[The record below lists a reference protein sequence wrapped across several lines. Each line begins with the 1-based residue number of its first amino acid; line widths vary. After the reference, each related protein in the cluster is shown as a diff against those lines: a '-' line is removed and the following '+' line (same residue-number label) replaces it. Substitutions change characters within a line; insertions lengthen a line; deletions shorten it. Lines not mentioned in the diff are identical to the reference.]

1 MRERITHPESRIT
14 DHASRI
20 THQVRPMKLLICT
33 AGSAQAEN
41 AVRFGGMIAGKSQA
55 EVTILAITEK
65 SGEED
70 VIFES
75 LRRAQQILKEHGVNA
90 EVITKAGEPIEEIV
104 KRTDETS
111 YDLVVI
117 GAVRK
122 GTRGPF
128 LMSAKAYKIIKA
140 VAPPVLVV
148 IGDRETIKRILI
160 CSGGEKYIDR
170 AVQFSGALAKS
181 TGASITLFHVMA
193 EPPAVYTDLIR
204 MEEDVNLLLHSSS
217 GLGQNLRREKE
228 SLEVMG
234 VSTEVRLRHGLV
246 ISEVFKEIRR
256 GDSDLVVTGSSPE
269 GGNLRS
275 YIMGN
280 ITREIVNRAECP
292 VLVVRGGE
300 TPVGITGSLKGFFT
314 HAFGQS
320 KGEEK

>member
-1 MRERITHPESRIT
+1 
-14 DHASRI
+14 
-20 THQVRPMKLLICT
+20 MKILICT
-33 AGSAQAEN
+33 DGSPQAEN
-41 AVRFGGMIAGKSQA
+41 AVRFGGLIA
-55 EVTILAITEK
+55 EK
-65 SGEED
+65 SGAETTILGIAEKAGEED
-70 VIFES
+70 AVFES
-75 LRRAQQILKEHGVNA
+75 LRRAQLMLKERGVNG

-104 KRTDETS
+104 RRTDETK
-111 YDLVVI
+111 YDLAVI
-117 GAVRK
+117 GAQRK

-148 IGDRETIKRILI
+148 IGNRETLKRILV

-170 AVQFSGALAKS
+170 AVEFSGAIAAPAK
-181 TGASITLFHVMA
+181 ASITLFHVMA

-204 MEEDVNLLLHSSS
+204 MEEDINLLLHSSS
-217 GLGQNLRREKE
+217 VLGQNLRREKE
-228 SLEVMG
+228 SLEARG
-234 VSTEVRLRHGLV
+234 VSTDVRLRHGLV

-256 GDSDLVVTGSSPE
+256 GDYDLVVTGSSPE

-300 TPVGITGSLKGFFT
+300 APAGIRSSLKGFFT
-314 HAFGQS
+314 HAFGHS
-320 KGEEK
+320 KDEEQKRNQ

>member
-1 MRERITHPESRIT
+1 
-14 DHASRI
+14 
-20 THQVRPMKLLICT
+20 MKLLICT
-33 AGSAQAEN
+33 DGSAQAEN

-65 SGEED
+65 TGEED
-70 VIFES
+70 AIFES
-75 LRRAQQILKEHGVNA
+75 LRRAQQILKDQGVNA

-104 KRTDETS
+104 KRTEETT

-170 AVQFSGALAKS
+170 AVQFSGALARAA
-181 TGASITLFHVMA
+181 GASVTLFHVMA
-193 EPPAVYTDLIR
+193 EPPAVYTDLIK

-217 GLGQNLRREKE
+217 GLGENLRREKE
-228 SLEVMG
+228 SLEGMG
-234 VSTEVRLRHGLV
+234 VTAEVRLRHGLV

-256 GDSDLVVTGSSPE
+256 GDYDLVVTG
-269 GGNLRS
+269 
-275 YIMGN
+275 
-280 ITREIVNRAECP
+280 
-292 VLVVRGGE
+292 
-300 TPVGITGSLKGFFT
+300 
-314 HAFGQS
+314 
-320 KGEEK
+320 

>member
-1 MRERITHPESRIT
+1 
-14 DHASRI
+14 
-20 THQVRPMKLLICT
+20 MKILICT
-33 AGSAQAEN
+33 DGSAQAEN
-41 AVRFGGMIAGKSQA
+41 AVRFGGLIAEKCEA
-55 EVTILAITEK
+55 EATILAITEK
-65 SGEED
+65 PGEED
-70 VIFES
+70 TVFDS
-75 LRRAQQILKEHGVNA
+75 LRRAQQLLKERGVNA
-90 EVITKAGEPIEEIV
+90 EIITKSGEPIEEIV
-104 KRTDETS
+104 KRADETS

-140 VAPPVLVV
+140 VGPPVLAV
-148 IGDRETIKRILI
+148 IGNRESIKRILV

-170 AVQFSGALAKS
+170 AVEFSGTLAKAA
-181 TGASITLFHVMA
+181 GASVTLFHVMA
-193 EPPAVYTDLIR
+193 EPPAVYTDLIK

-228 SLEVMG
+228 ALQAMG
-234 VSTEVRLRHGLV
+234 VTAEVRLRHGLV

-256 GDSDLVVTGSSPE
+256 GDYDLVVTGSSPE

-292 VLVVRGGE
+292 VLVVRGGDE
-300 TPVGITGSLKGFFT
+300 PLGLTRSLRGFFS
-314 HAFGQS
+314 HAFGHS
-320 KGEEK
+320 KQEQEQD

>member
-1 MRERITHPESRIT
+1 
-14 DHASRI
+14 
-20 THQVRPMKLLICT
+20 MKILICT
-33 AGSAQAEN
+33 DGSAQAEN
-41 AVRFGGMIAGKSQA
+41 AVRFGGLIAEKCEA
-55 EVTILAITEK
+55 EATILAITEK
-65 SGEED
+65 PGEED
-70 VIFES
+70 TVFDS
-75 LRRAQQILKEHGVNA
+75 LRRAQQLLKEHGVNA
-90 EVITKAGEPIEEIV
+90 EIITKSGEPIEEIV
-104 KRTDETS
+104 KRADETS

-140 VAPPVLVV
+140 VAPPVLAV
-148 IGDRETIKRILI
+148 IGNRESIKRILV

-170 AVQFSGALAKS
+170 AVEFSGALAKAA
-181 TGASITLFHVMA
+181 GASITLFHVMA
-193 EPPAVYTDLIR
+193 EPPAVYTDLIK

-228 SLEVMG
+228 ALQAMG
-234 VSTEVRLRHGLV
+234 VAAEVRLRHGLV

-256 GDSDLVVTGSSPE
+256 GDYDLVVTGSSPE

-292 VLVVRGGE
+292 VLVVRGGDE
-300 TPVGITGSLKGFFT
+300 PLGLTRSLRGFFS
-314 HAFGQS
+314 HAFGHS
-320 KGEEK
+320 KHEQEQD

>member
-1 MRERITHPESRIT
+1 
-14 DHASRI
+14 
-20 THQVRPMKLLICT
+20 MKLLICT
-33 AGSAQAEN
+33 DGSAQAEN

-70 VIFES
+70 AVFES
-75 LRRAQQILKEHGVNA
+75 LRRAQQMLKEHGVDA

-148 IGDRETIKRILI
+148 IGDRETIKRILV

-170 AVQFSGALAKS
+170 AVQFSGAIARAA
-181 TGASITLFHVMA
+181 GAAVTLFHVMA
-193 EPPAVYTDLIR
+193 EPPAVYTDLIK

-217 GLGQNLRREKE
+217 GLGENLRREKE
-228 SLEVMG
+228 SLEGMG
-234 VSTEVRLRHGLV
+234 VTAEVRLRHGLV

-256 GDSDLVVTGSSPE
+256 GDYDLVVTGSSPE

-300 TPVGITGSLKGFFT
+300 EPAGITRSLKGFFT
-314 HAFGQS
+314 HAFGHS
-320 KGEEK
+320 KEEENRE

>member
-1 MRERITHPESRIT
+1 
-14 DHASRI
+14 
-20 THQVRPMKLLICT
+20 MKLLICT
-33 AGSAQAEN
+33 DGSAQAEN

-65 SGEED
+65 TGEED
-70 VIFES
+70 AIFES
-75 LRRAQQILKEHGVNA
+75 LRRAQQILKDHGVNA

-104 KRTDETS
+104 KRADETT

-170 AVQFSGALAKS
+170 AVQFSGAIARAA
-181 TGASITLFHVMA
+181 GASVTLFHVMA
-193 EPPAVYTDLIR
+193 EPPAVYTDLIK

-217 GLGQNLRREKE
+217 GLGENLRREKE
-228 SLEVMG
+228 SLEGMG
-234 VSTEVRLRHGLV
+234 VTAEVRLRHGLV

-256 GDSDLVVTGSSPE
+256 GDYDLVVTGSSPE
-269 GGNLRS
+269 SGNLRS

-300 TPVGITGSLKGFFT
+300 EPGGITRSLKGFFSY
-314 HAFGQS
+314 AFGHS
-320 KGEEK
+320 KEE

>member
-1 MRERITHPESRIT
+1 
-14 DHASRI
+14 
-20 THQVRPMKLLICT
+20 MKILICT
-33 AGSAQAEN
+33 DGSAQAEN
-41 AVRFGGMIAGKSQA
+41 AVRFGGLIAEKCEA
-55 EVTILAITEK
+55 EATILAITEK
-65 SGEED
+65 PGEED
-70 VIFES
+70 TVFDS
-75 LRRAQQILKEHGVNA
+75 LRRAQQLLKEHGVNA
-90 EVITKAGEPIEEIV
+90 EIITKAGEPIEEIV
-104 KRTDETS
+104 KRADETA

-140 VAPPVLVV
+140 VGPPVLAV
-148 IGDRETIKRILI
+148 IGNRESIKRILV

-170 AVQFSGALAKS
+170 AVEFSGALAKAA
-181 TGASITLFHVMA
+181 GASITLFHVMA
-193 EPPAVYTDLIR
+193 EPPAVYTDLIK

-228 SLEVMG
+228 ALQAMG
-234 VSTEVRLRHGLV
+234 VTAEVRLRHGLV

-256 GDSDLVVTGSSPE
+256 GDYDLVVTGSSPE

-292 VLVVRGGE
+292 VLVVRGGDE
-300 TPVGITGSLKGFFT
+300 PLGLTRSLRGFFS
-314 HAFGQS
+314 HAFGHS
-320 KGEEK
+320 KQEPEQD

>member
-1 MRERITHPESRIT
+1 
-14 DHASRI
+14 
-20 THQVRPMKLLICT
+20 MKILICSD
-33 AGSAQAEN
+33 GSIQAEN
-41 AVRFGGMIAGKSQA
+41 AVRFGSLIAEKCGA
-55 EVTILAITEK
+55 ETTVLGITEK
-65 SGEED
+65 PSED
-70 VIFES
+70 DVVFES
-75 LRRAQQILKEHGVNA
+75 LRRAQQLVKERGVSA
-90 EVITKAGEPIEEIV
+90 ELIVKAGEPIEEIV
-104 KRTDETS
+104 RRTEETT

-148 IGDRETIKRILI
+148 IGDRQTLNQILI

-170 AVQFSGALAKS
+170 AVSF
-181 TGASITLFHVMA
+181 TGAIARAAGAKVTLFHVMA
-193 EPPAVYTDLIR
+193 EPPAVYSDLIK
-204 MEEDVNLLLHSSS
+204 MEEDVNLLLHSKSV
-217 GLGQNLRREKE
+217 LGQNLRREKE
-228 SLEVMG
+228 ELQEMG
-234 VSTEVRLRHGLV
+234 VTAEVRLRHGLV

-256 GDSDLVVTGSSPE
+256 GDYDLVVTGSSPE

-300 TPVGITGSLKGFFT
+300 APAGFGKSLKGFFSDIT
-314 HAFGQS
+314 HAFGS
-320 KGEEK
+320 SREEEDSRH

>member
-1 MRERITHPESRIT
+1 MTN
-14 DHASRI
+14 
-20 THQVRPMKLLICT
+20 MKLLICT
-33 AGSAQAEN
+33 DGSAQAEN

-65 SGEED
+65 TGEED
-70 VIFES
+70 AIFES
-75 LRRAQQILKEHGVNA
+75 LRRAQQILKDHGVNA
-90 EVITKAGEPIEEIV
+90 EVITKAGEPIVEIV
-104 KRTDETS
+104 KRTEETT

-170 AVQFSGALAKS
+170 AVQFSGAIARAA
-181 TGASITLFHVMA
+181 GASVTLFHVMA
-193 EPPAVYTDLIR
+193 EPPAVYTDLIK

-217 GLGQNLRREKE
+217 GLGENLRREKE
-228 SLEVMG
+228 SLEGMG
-234 VSTEVRLRHGLV
+234 VTAEVRLRHGLV

-256 GDSDLVVTGSSPE
+256 GDYDLVVTGSSPE
-269 GGNLRS
+269 SGNLRS

-300 TPVGITGSLKGFFT
+300 EPGGLTRSLKGFFT
-314 HAFGQS
+314 HAFGHS
-320 KGEEK
+320 KEEQGKIED

>member
-1 MRERITHPESRIT
+1 
-14 DHASRI
+14 
-20 THQVRPMKLLICT
+20 MKLLICT
-33 AGSAQAEN
+33 DGSPQAEN
-41 AVRFGGMIAGKSQA
+41 AVRFGGLIAERSQA
-55 EVTILAITEK
+55 ETTILAITEK
-65 SGEED
+65 PGEED
-70 VIFES
+70 AVFDS
-75 LRRAQQILKEHGVNA
+75 LRRAHQLLKDRGVNA

-104 KRTDETS
+104 KRTDETG

-117 GAVRK
+117 GAARK

-128 LMSAKAYKIIKA
+128 VMSAKAYKIIKA

-148 IGDRETIKRILI
+148 IGNRETIKRILV

-170 AVQFSGALAKS
+170 AVEFSGALAKAA
-181 TGASITLFHVMA
+181 GASITLFHVMA
-193 EPPAVYTDLIR
+193 EPPAVYSDLIKI
-204 MEEDVNLLLHSSS
+204 EEDVNLLLHSGS

-228 SLEVMG
+228 SLERMG
-234 VSTEVRLRHGLV
+234 VAAEVRVRHGLV

-256 GDSDLVVTGSSPE
+256 GDYDLVVTGSSPE

-300 TPVGITGSLKGFFT
+300 EPAGLTRSLKGLFS
-314 HAFGQS
+314 HAFGHS
-320 KGEEK
+320 REEQKPTS

>member
-1 MRERITHPESRIT
+1 
-14 DHASRI
+14 
-20 THQVRPMKLLICT
+20 MKLLICT
-33 AGSAQAEN
+33 DGSAQAEN

-70 VIFES
+70 AVFES
-75 LRRAQQILKEHGVNA
+75 LRRAQQMLKEHGVNA

-148 IGDRETIKRILI
+148 IGDRETIKRILV

-170 AVQFSGALAKS
+170 AVQFSGAMARAA
-181 TGASITLFHVMA
+181 GASVTLFHVMA
-193 EPPAVYTDLIR
+193 EPPAVYTDLIK

-217 GLGQNLRREKE
+217 GLGENLRREKE
-228 SLEVMG
+228 SLESMG
-234 VSTEVRLRHGLV
+234 VPAEVRLRHGLV

-256 GDSDLVVTGSSPE
+256 GDYDLVVTGSSPE

-300 TPVGITGSLKGFFT
+300 EPAGITRSLKGFFT
-314 HAFGQS
+314 HAFGHS
-320 KGEEK
+320 KEEENRE